1 MPIVKGHMR
10 SGQVLGLERFNG
22 EGYTMWRDKVLAQI
36 ETLGEKYQRGGLEK
50 DQPGAIVVMMDFLD
64 ADSSAPPATTPQRR
78 VLPSYKEE
86 TDETMEH
93 YSSVLYSGKDD
104 SENESCSDD
113 YESDSFC
120 SDDF

>member
-1 MPIVKGHMR
+1 
-10 SGQVLGLERFNG
+10 
-22 EGYTMWRDKVLAQI
+22 
-36 ETLGEKYQRGGLEK
+36 
-50 DQPGAIVVMMDFLD
+50 
-64 ADSSAPPATTPQRR
+64 
-78 VLPSYKEE
+78 
-86 TDETMEH
+86 MEH

>member
-64 ADSSAPPATTPQRR
+64 GTPEKPVISAAGKFLKRR
-78 VLPSYKEE
+78 RRLTAGVTNTGQGLD
-86 TDETMEH
+86 T
-93 YSSVLYSGKDD
+93 
-104 SENESCSDD
+104 SCLT
-113 YESDSFC
+113 C
-120 SDDF
+120 STRVA